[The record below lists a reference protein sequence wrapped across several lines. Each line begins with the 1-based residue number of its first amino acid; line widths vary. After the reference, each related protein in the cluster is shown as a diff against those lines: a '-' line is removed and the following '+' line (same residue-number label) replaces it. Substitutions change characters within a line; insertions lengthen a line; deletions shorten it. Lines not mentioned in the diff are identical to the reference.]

1 MMRTQIAVDDDLI
14 AEAMSATGLPSK
26 EAIVDEALRL
36 LVQRHHRL
44 RALADMEGQGW
55 DGDLDA
61 MREGR
66 TDPSR

>member
-1 MMRTQIAVDDDLI
+1 MRSQIAVDDDLMV
-14 AEAMSATGLPSK
+14 EAMSATGALSK
-26 EAIVDEALRL
+26 EDIVEQALRL

-44 RALADMEGQGW
+44 RALANMEGQGW

-66 TDPSR
+66 AASGQ